1 MSVTEA
7 CRFRANRF
15 TGGPAAP
22 GRTYARLVRRVV
34 ILFACAAVALSL
46 AGCGENE
53 EAPTAEVTVA
63 SVADGDT
70 LRLTDGRRIR
80 LVQIDAPELDTREC
94 YARPAADM
102 LAELAPPGTRVRL
115 ESDPA
120 LDERDRFG
128 RLLRY
133 VFVGSE
139 NVNLR
144 LVEEGAASAWFF
156 HRERGRYADEFLSAA
171 VAARV
176 QSLGLWGACPGT
188 RLDPFRQVETG

>member
-1 MSVTEA
+1 VSVSEA
-7 CRFRANRF
+7 CRCRANLLGCDRRH
-15 TGGPAAP
+15 GEP
-22 GRTYARLVRRVV
+22 TYARLVRRAV
-34 ILFACAAVALSL
+34 ILLACAAVAISL
-46 AGCGENE
+46 AGCGGTDDAPAG
-53 EAPTAEVTVA
+53 EATVA

-70 LRLTDGRRIR
+70 LRLTDGRRVR
-80 LVQIDAPELDTREC
+80 LVQIDAPELDAGEC
-94 YARPAADM
+94 YARRAAET
-102 LAELAPPGTRVRL
+102 LAELAPPGTHIRL

-188 RLDPFRQVETG
+188 RLDPFRQVESG